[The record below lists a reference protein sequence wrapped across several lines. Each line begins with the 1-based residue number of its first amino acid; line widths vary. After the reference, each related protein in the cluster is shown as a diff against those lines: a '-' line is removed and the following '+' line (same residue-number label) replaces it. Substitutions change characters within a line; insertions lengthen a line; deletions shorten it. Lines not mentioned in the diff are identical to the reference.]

1 MYGRGLR
8 ERAVDEGGELV
19 STKIPRVLVHT
30 EFRLNVKS
38 AKYEQLDS
46 FRKRVTDF
54 MICHFRCDVGTSS

>member
-1 MYGRGLR
+1 MKVLSESVTKSR
-8 ERAVDEGGELV
+8 ESLC
-19 STKIPRVLVHT
+19 T

-38 AKYEQLDS
+38 AKYEQLDN

>member
-1 MYGRGLR
+1 MKVLSESLTKSR
-8 ERAVDEGGELV
+8 ESLC
-19 STKIPRVLVHT
+19 T

-38 AKYEQLDS
+38 KYEQLDD